1 MSGFGWMGSAAA
13 LPLSLLGVPL
23 LCAALIGL
31 LRPAA
36 RAGLW
41 VAGSALTLV
50 LAAVQAARVTWS
62 GPFPALGG
70 ELLVDGL
77 AALLALLIAF
87 VAFACS
93 LYAAAY
99 LPGLHSGDPDRR
111 AALVRRLPLFQAL
124 FLILETTL
132 LWVVMTNNIVLL
144 WVALEAT
151 TLASALLVSFYGD
164 ARALEAGFKYLL
176 LLTVGITSA
185 FFGCVLLYAAAQPH
199 LGSESALLISNL
211 RTVAGAIP
219 PHIALIATVLLLI
232 GFGTKA
238 GLAPFH
244 PWVADAHAEA
254 PAVMSAFLS
263 GIIIKVPFVGLLR
276 VWSVFGPRYPELN
289 DTLMA
294 LGAFTLVAGGILAVT
309 QDDLKRLFAYSS
321 VAQVGFIAVA
331 LGTGHEFGYYA
342 ALFFLVSHA
351 LTKALLFLSA
361 GAVAFAAR
369 DRRSLATL
377 GGLARRLPV
386 TALCAGAGLCS
397 LAGLPP
403 FSGFPAKFGV
413 VLAAAESRAWVV
425 MAVTLAASLFT
436 MAYGVRVAQQV
447 FLGAPRSPGLEEARE
462 VPAPMWVAM
471 LMLAAATLLLGLAP
485 GLLDPLAGLAARMQG
500 LP

>member
-1 MSGFGWMGSAAA
+1 MAALPLLLLGLPLACAALIWALPQASRPRLWIAGSAAA
-13 LPLSLLGVPL
+13 LLL
-23 LCAALIGL
+23 
-31 LRPAA
+31 
-36 RAGLW
+36 AG
-41 VAGSALTLV
+41 A
-50 LAAVQAARVTWS
+50 QAARVVAA
-62 GPFPALGG
+62 GPIPALGG

-77 AALLALLIAF
+77 GALLALLIAF
-87 VAFACS
+87 IAFACS

-99 LPGLHSGDPDRR
+99 LPGHHSGDPERR
-111 AALVRRLPLFQAL
+111 ATLERRLPRFQSL
-124 FLILETTL
+124 FLVLETTL
-132 LWVVMTNNIVLL
+132 LWTVMTNNIVLL

-164 ARALEAGFKYLL
+164 GRALEAGYKYLL

-211 RTVAGAIP
+211 RRVAGDIP
-219 PHIALIATVLLLI
+219 PHIALIAAVLLLI

-263 GIIIKVPFVGLLR
+263 SIIIKVPFVGLLR
-276 VWSVFGPRYPELN
+276 VWSVFGPRHPELN
-289 DTLMA
+289 DTLML
-294 LGAFTLVAGGILAVT
+294 LGAFTLVVGGILAVT

-342 ALFFLVSHA
+342 AIFFLVSHA
-351 LTKALLFLSA
+351 LTKALLFMSA
-361 GAVAFAAR
+361 GSVAFAAR
-369 DRRSLATL
+369 DQRSLAAL
-377 GGLARRLPV
+377 GGLGRRLPV
-386 TALCAGAGLCS
+386 TAACTFAGLFS

-403 FSGFPAKFGV
+403 FSGFAAKAGV
-413 VLAAAESRAWVV
+413 VLAAAEARAWIV
-425 MAVTLAASLFT
+425 MAVCLAASLLT
-436 MAYGVRVAQQV
+436 LAYAVGVAQRV
-447 FLGAPRSPGLEEARE
+447 FLGAPRTTGLEDVRE
-462 VPAPMWVAM
+462 VPAPMWAAM
-471 LMLAAATLLLGLAP
+471 VLLALATLVLGLGP
-485 GLLDPLAGLAARMQG
+485 GLLDPLVGLAARMQG

>member
-1 MSGFGWMGSAAA
+1 MASLLPTAA
-13 LPLSLLGVPL
+13 LPLALLGCPL
-23 LCAALIGL
+23 LFALTVWAVP
-31 LRPAA
+31 RAA
-36 RAGLW
+36 RQAAW
-41 VAGSALTLV
+41 IAGSAVTLLLAV
-50 LAAVQAARVTWS
+50 LQAASVVAA
-62 GPFPALGG
+62 GPIPALGG
-70 ELLVDGL
+70 EVLVDGL
-77 AALLALLIAF
+77 AALLSLLIAF
-87 VAFACS
+87 LAFACS

-99 LPGLHSGDPDRR
+99 LPGPHLSDPERR
-111 AALVRRLPLFQAL
+111 ATLERRLPLFQSL
-124 FLILETTL
+124 FLVLETTL
-132 LWVVMTNNIVLL
+132 LWVVTTNNVVLL

-164 ARALEAGFKYLL
+164 SRALEAGYKYLL

-185 FFGCVLLYAAAQPH
+185 FFGCVLLYSAAQPH

-211 RTVAGAIP
+211 RRVAGAIP
-219 PHIALIATVLLLI
+219 PHIALIATLLLLI

-254 PAVMSAFLS
+254 PAPMSAFLS
-263 GIIIKVPFVGLLR
+263 SIIIKVPFVGLLR

-289 DTLMA
+289 HTLMA
-294 LGAFTLVAGGILAVT
+294 LGAFTLVLGGVLAVT

-342 ALFFLVSHA
+342 AVFFLVSHA
-351 LTKALLFLSA
+351 LTKALLFMSA
-361 GAVAFAAR
+361 GSVAYAAR
-369 DRRSLATL
+369 DLRSLAAL
-377 GGLARRLPV
+377 GGLGRRLPLTFGCTLV
-386 TALCAGAGLCS
+386 GLFS

-403 FSGFPAKFGV
+403 FSGFAAKAGV

-425 MAVTLAASLFT
+425 MAIALGASLFT
-436 MAYGVRVAQQV
+436 LAYGVAVAQRV

-462 VPAPMWVAM
+462 VPAPMWAAM
-471 LMLAAATLLLGLAP
+471 LLLAAATLVLGLGP
-485 GLLDPLAGLAARMQG
+485 QLLDPLLGMAARMQG